1 MRKSEIWAFFL
12 LPYVLVLGLFS
23 LVSYLNRQAI
33 QSGVETLAKE
43 QLQATASI
51 LKENIKELLDR
62 NETPAR
68 ILGRFSG
75 LEDVYFIALLDE
87 KERILDWHSKFE
99 GYLPFSRRDRP
110 AAEFWVVDSPLG
122 SVFNHYSSFS
132 AGDGRLYHL
141 YLGYSLQNL
150 DHLLARSR
158 RIFWLVLGVLSVA
171 GLVIFAGIY
180 RLHASFQRASA
191 EAIRQAEEKERFR
204 EISGFTAGVAHEIK
218 NPLNSLV
225 LLFELLEKKSP
236 PELGPQISRGKG
248 EIQKIG
254 AVVDRFSEL
263 IKPLS
268 LRKEKFCLAEVV
280 RGEADS
286 LQGLARGRGVTME
299 LKIPPRLEVEGDRL
313 LLARVVSNLIKN
325 ALEASDSGQKVTVEA
340 GFRRQAVIF
349 SVKDEGRG
357 ITPEDS
363 EKIFEPFVS
372 FKETG
377 LGVGLYLVRKIVEA
391 HRGKIYLKSRPG
403 AGTEFTVEL
412 PGGQNG

>member
-1 MRKSEIWAFFL
+1 MRKSEVWVFFL
-12 LPYVLVLGLFS
+12 LPYLLVLGLFS

-33 QSGVETLAKE
+33 QVGVETLAKE
-43 QLQATASI
+43 QLQATATI

-68 ILGRFSG
+68 ILDGFSG

-110 AAEFWVVDSPLG
+110 AVEFWVVDSPMG

-132 AGDGRLYHL
+132 TADGRVYNL

-150 DHLLARSR
+150 DLLLARSR
-158 RIFWLVLGVLSVA
+158 RNFWLVLGLLAAA
-171 GLVIFAGIY
+171 GLVIFAGLY
-180 RLHASFQRASA
+180 RLHDSFQKVQA
-191 EAIRQAEEKERFR
+191 EAIKQAEEKERFR

-218 NPLNSLV
+218 NPLNSLA

-268 LRKEKFCLAEVV
+268 LRKEKFSFSDAI

-286 LQGLARGRGVTME
+286 LQALARERGVTIE
-299 LKIPPRLEVEGDRL
+299 LKIPASLEVEGDRL

-325 ALEASDSGQKVTVEA
+325 ALEASRYGQKVSVEA
-340 GFRRQAVIF
+340 GLRRQALIF

-357 ITPEDS
+357 IAPEDS

-391 HRGKIYLKSRPG
+391 HRGKIYFKSRPG

>member
-68 ILGRFSG
+68 ILEKFSG

-110 AAEFWVVDSPLG
+110 AAEFWVMDSPLG
-122 SVFNHYSSFS
+122 SVFNHYSSLS
-132 AGDGRLYHL
+132 TSDGRIYNL

-150 DHLLARSR
+150 DLLLVRSR
-158 RIFWLVLGVLSVA
+158 RNFWLVLGLLAVA

-180 RLHASFQRASA
+180 RLHDNFQRARG
-191 EAIRQAEEKERFR
+191 EAIKQAEEKERFR

-218 NPLNSLV
+218 NPLNSLA

-236 PELGPQISRGKG
+236 AELGPQISRGKG

-254 AVVDRFSEL
+254 TVVDRFSEL

-268 LRKEKFCLAEVV
+268 LQRGKFSFYDVV
-280 RGEADS
+280 RGEADN
-286 LQGLARGRGVTME
+286 LQALAQERGVTIE
-299 LKIPPRLEVEGDRL
+299 LRVPASLEVEGDRL
-313 LLARVVSNLIKN
+313 LLSRVVNNLVKN
-325 ALEASDSGQKVTVEA
+325 ALEASGAGQKVTVEA
-340 GFRRQAVIF
+340 GLRKQALIF

-357 ITPEDS
+357 IKPEDS

-391 HRGKIYLKSRPG
+391 HRGKIYLRSRPG
-403 AGTEFTVEL
+403 AGTEFSVEL

>member
-1 MRKSEIWAFFL
+1 MRKSEIWFFFL
-12 LPYVLVLGLFS
+12 LPYLLVLSLFS

-43 QLQATASI
+43 QLQATAII
-51 LKENIKELLDR
+51 LKANIKELLDR
-62 NETPAR
+62 AETPAR
-68 ILGRFSG
+68 ILDRLSG

-87 KERILDWHSKFE
+87 EERILDWHSKFE
-99 GYLPFSRRDRP
+99 GYLPFSRRNRP
-110 AAEFWVVDSPLG
+110 AAEFWVMDSPIG

-132 AGDGRLYHL
+132 TAAGRLYNL
-141 YLGYSLQNL
+141 YLGYSLRNL
-150 DHLLARSR
+150 DLLLARSR
-158 RIFWLVLGVLSVA
+158 RNYWLILGILAVA

-191 EAIRQAEEKERFR
+191 EAIRQAGEKERFR

-218 NPLNSLV
+218 NPLNSLA

-236 PELGPQISRGKG
+236 PELSPQISRGKG

-263 IKPLS
+263 IKPLT
-268 LRKEKFCLAEVV
+268 LKREKFSLNDLIRE
-280 RGEADS
+280 EINS
-286 LQGLARGRGVTME
+286 LQTLARERQVAIE
-299 LKIPPRLEVEGDRL
+299 VQAPEAVQVEGDRM
-313 LLARVVSNLIKN
+313 LLARVVHNLVKN
-325 ALEASDSGQKVTVEA
+325 ALEASAGGQKVTVTA
-340 GFRRQAVIF
+340 GLRKQAVIL

-357 ITPEDS
+357 IDPGQT

-377 LGVGLYLVRKIVEA
+377 LGVGLYLVRKIVET
-391 HRGKIYLKSRPG
+391 HHGKIYLRSRPG
-403 AGTEFTVEL
+403 AGTEFIVEL